1 MHNTLPATSIRR
13 IRAAVLRI
21 DQHLEAL
28 ALRQGA
34 DASPRVLALA
44 RVHDAL
50 GALERALASL
60 AEAWEVRQ

>member
-13 IRAAVLRI
+13 IRAAVQRI

-34 DASPRVLALA
+34 DASSRVLALA
-44 RVHDAL
+44 RVNDAL

-60 AEAWEVRQ
+60 VAAWEDA